1 MALQSFLSFAHC
13 RAASAVVPL
22 LPKATFTP
30 SIQPNLSLPRTR
42 LLNPSHLTVLIHSLL
57 VSKPSQYSKI
67 HSTRQLPFYPSSST
81 HLFIPNFIHSP
92 QHSLY
97 KHNRQSAVTFD
108 VSRCVLTCRRWYR
121 SLSTDLETL
130 LMSGTQPAD
139 VVMPA
144 EVN

>member
-13 RAASAVVPL
+13 SAASAVIPL

-42 LLNPSHLTVLIHSLL
+42 FLNPSHLTVLM
-57 VSKPSQYSKI
+57 SKPSQYSKI

-97 KHNRQSAVTFD
+97 KHNRQSADTFD

-130 LMSGTQPAD
+130 VMSGTQPAD
-139 VVMPA
+139 VVKPA